1 MSDKYFEL
9 TISAPAELLE
19 FIADLVST
27 LTHDAIEIGD
37 DNLIIRSDQNLDN
50 LQEDINN
57 LLKKLNV
64 DIALKYD
71 LRELENCDWIS
82 KYQEAITPVESGNFY
97 IHPSWHEPKIGKI
110 NISIDPALAFG
121 SGHHATTATCLDMI
135 SKYLKKND
143 SVADIGCGSGILA
156 LGAKKL
162 GASSVDLCDTD
173 PIALNSAQENFE
185 KNGESI
191 ATIWEGS
198 ANQAERTYD
207 LVIANIIADV
217 LVMISKELKTHPAG
231 LLTPV
236 QPSLTFHRNPT
247 ATWLFRSN
255 KTRQRVQQNPGA
267 RISSLALFSHV
278 TTIAIIVGTTITQ
291 IIFLTTIRF

>member
-9 TISAPAELLE
+9 TISTPAELLE
-19 FIADLVST
+19 FIADLVSA

-57 LLKKLNV
+57 LLKKLDV

-71 LRELENCDWIS
+71 LKELENCDWIS
-82 KYQEAITPVESGNFY
+82 QYQEAITPVESGIFY
-97 IHPSWHEPKIGKI
+97 IHPSWHEPKTGKI

-173 PIALNSAQENFE
+173 PVALMSAQENFE

-198 ANQAERTYD
+198 ANQATRTYD

-217 LVMISKELKTHPAG
+217 LVMISKDLKKTVKENGILVLSGILDKKESKVLDEFKDLTLKERTLKDEWVTLVYGNEL
-231 LLTPV
+231 
-236 QPSLTFHRNPT
+236 
-247 ATWLFRSN
+247 
-255 KTRQRVQQNPGA
+255 
-267 RISSLALFSHV
+267 
-278 TTIAIIVGTTITQ
+278 
-291 IIFLTTIRF
+291 

>member
-57 LLKKLNV
+57 LLKKLDV

-198 ANQAERTYD
+198 ANQATRTYD

-217 LVMISKELKTHPAG
+217 LVMISKDLKKTIKKNGILVLSGILDKKESKVLDEFKDLTLKERTLKDEWVTLVYGNEL
-231 LLTPV
+231 
-236 QPSLTFHRNPT
+236 
-247 ATWLFRSN
+247 
-255 KTRQRVQQNPGA
+255 
-267 RISSLALFSHV
+267 
-278 TTIAIIVGTTITQ
+278 
-291 IIFLTTIRF
+291 

>member
-19 FIADLVST
+19 FIADLVSA

-57 LLKKLNV
+57 LLKKLDV

-71 LRELENCDWIS
+71 LKELENCDWIS

-97 IHPSWHEPKIGKI
+97 IHPSWHEPKTGKI

-198 ANQAERTYD
+198 ANQATRTYD

-217 LVMISKELKTHPAG
+217 LVMISKDLKKTVKENGILVLSGILDKKESKVLDEFKDLTLKERTLKDEWVTLVYGNEL
-231 LLTPV
+231 
-236 QPSLTFHRNPT
+236 
-247 ATWLFRSN
+247 
-255 KTRQRVQQNPGA
+255 
-267 RISSLALFSHV
+267 
-278 TTIAIIVGTTITQ
+278 
-291 IIFLTTIRF
+291 

>member
-19 FIADLVST
+19 FIADLVSA

-57 LLKKLNV
+57 LLKKLDV

-71 LRELENCDWIS
+71 LKELENCDWIS

-97 IHPSWHEPKIGKI
+97 IHPSWHKPKTGKI

-173 PIALNSAQENFE
+173 PVALISAQENFE

-198 ANQAERTYD
+198 ANQATRTYD

-217 LVMISKELKTHPAG
+217 LVMISKDLKKTVKENGILVLSGILDKKESKVLDEFKDLTLKERTLKDEWVTLVYGNEL
-231 LLTPV
+231 
-236 QPSLTFHRNPT
+236 
-247 ATWLFRSN
+247 
-255 KTRQRVQQNPGA
+255 
-267 RISSLALFSHV
+267 
-278 TTIAIIVGTTITQ
+278 
-291 IIFLTTIRF
+291 

>member
-9 TISAPAELLE
+9 TISAPAEFLE
-19 FIADLVST
+19 LIADLVGT

-50 LQEDINN
+50 LQGDIDN
-57 LLKKLNV
+57 LLKKLDV
-64 DIALKYD
+64 DILLTYD
-71 LRELENCDWIS
+71 LKELENCDWIS
-82 KYQEAITPVESGNFY
+82 QYQDAITPVESGDFY
-97 IHPSWHEPKIGKI
+97 IHPSWHEPKSGKI

-162 GASSVDLCDTD
+162 GASLVDLCDTD
-173 PIALNSAQENFE
+173 PVALISAKENFE

-198 ANQAERTYD
+198 ANQAMGTYD

-217 LVMISKELKTHPAG
+217 LVMISKDLKKIVKEDGILVLSGILDKKESKVLDEFKDLTLKERTLKDEWVTLVYGNEL
-231 LLTPV
+231 
-236 QPSLTFHRNPT
+236 
-247 ATWLFRSN
+247 
-255 KTRQRVQQNPGA
+255 
-267 RISSLALFSHV
+267 
-278 TTIAIIVGTTITQ
+278 
-291 IIFLTTIRF
+291 

>member
-1 MSDKYFEL
+1 LNNKYFEL

-57 LLKKLNV
+57 LLKKLDV

-217 LVMISKELKTHPAG
+217 LVMISKDLKKTIKKNGILVLSGILDKKESKVLDEFKDLTLKERTLKDEWVTLVYGNEL
-231 LLTPV
+231 
-236 QPSLTFHRNPT
+236 
-247 ATWLFRSN
+247 
-255 KTRQRVQQNPGA
+255 
-267 RISSLALFSHV
+267 
-278 TTIAIIVGTTITQ
+278 
-291 IIFLTTIRF
+291 

>member
-19 FIADLVST
+19 FIADLVSA

-57 LLKKLNV
+57 LLKKLDV

-71 LRELENCDWIS
+71 LKELENCDWIS
-82 KYQEAITPVESGNFY
+82 QYQEAITPVESGNFY
-97 IHPSWHEPKIGKI
+97 IHPSWHEPKTGKI

-173 PIALNSAQENFE
+173 PVALMSAQENFE

-198 ANQAERTYD
+198 ANQATRTYD

-217 LVMISKELKTHPAG
+217 LVMISKDLKKTVKENGILVLSGILDKKESKVLDEFKDLTLKERTLKDEWVTLVYGNEL
-231 LLTPV
+231 
-236 QPSLTFHRNPT
+236 
-247 ATWLFRSN
+247 
-255 KTRQRVQQNPGA
+255 
-267 RISSLALFSHV
+267 
-278 TTIAIIVGTTITQ
+278 
-291 IIFLTTIRF
+291 

>member
-1 MSDKYFEL
+1 MSGKYFEL
-9 TISAPAELLE
+9 TISTPVELLE

-50 LQEDINN
+50 LQEDINS
-57 LLKKLNV
+57 LFKKLDV

-82 KYQEAITPVESGNFY
+82 QYQEAITPVESGSFY
-97 IHPSWHEPKIGKI
+97 IHPSWHKPKIDKI

-162 GASSVDLCDTD
+162 SASSVDLCDTD

-191 ATIWEGS
+191 AAIWEGS

-217 LVMISKELKTHPAG
+217 LVMISKDLKKIVKENGILVLSGILDKKESKVLDEFKDLTLKERTLKDEWVTLVYGNEL
-231 LLTPV
+231 
-236 QPSLTFHRNPT
+236 
-247 ATWLFRSN
+247 
-255 KTRQRVQQNPGA
+255 
-267 RISSLALFSHV
+267 
-278 TTIAIIVGTTITQ
+278 
-291 IIFLTTIRF
+291 

>member
-9 TISAPAELLE
+9 TISTPAELLE

-57 LLKKLNV
+57 LLKKLDV

-198 ANQAERTYD
+198 ANQTERTYD

-217 LVMISKELKTHPAG
+217 LVMISKDLKKTIKKNGILVLSGILDKKESKVLDEFKDLTLKERTLKDEWVTLVYGNEL
-231 LLTPV
+231 
-236 QPSLTFHRNPT
+236 
-247 ATWLFRSN
+247 
-255 KTRQRVQQNPGA
+255 
-267 RISSLALFSHV
+267 
-278 TTIAIIVGTTITQ
+278 
-291 IIFLTTIRF
+291 

>member
-9 TISAPAELLE
+9 TISTPAELLE

-50 LQEDINN
+50 LEEDINN
-57 LLKKLNV
+57 LLKKLDV

-97 IHPSWHEPKIGKI
+97 IHPSWHEPKTGKI

-173 PIALNSAQENFE
+173 PVALISAQENFE

-198 ANQAERTYD
+198 ANQATRTYD

-217 LVMISKELKTHPAG
+217 LVMISKDLKKTVKENGILVLSGILDKKESKVLDEFKDLTLKERTLKDEWVTLVYGNEL
-231 LLTPV
+231 
-236 QPSLTFHRNPT
+236 
-247 ATWLFRSN
+247 
-255 KTRQRVQQNPGA
+255 
-267 RISSLALFSHV
+267 
-278 TTIAIIVGTTITQ
+278 
-291 IIFLTTIRF
+291 

>member
-1 MSDKYFEL
+1 MSGKYFEL
-9 TISAPAELLE
+9 TISTPAELLE

-57 LLKKLNV
+57 LLKKLDV

-71 LRELENCDWIS
+71 LKELENCDWIS

-198 ANQAERTYD
+198 ANQATRTYD

-217 LVMISKELKTHPAG
+217 LVMISKDLKKTVKENGILVLSGILDKKESKVLDEFKDLTLKERTLKDEWVTLVYGNEL
-231 LLTPV
+231 
-236 QPSLTFHRNPT
+236 
-247 ATWLFRSN
+247 
-255 KTRQRVQQNPGA
+255 
-267 RISSLALFSHV
+267 
-278 TTIAIIVGTTITQ
+278 
-291 IIFLTTIRF
+291 